1 MFLGL
6 LVELCTSSAADS
18 KEQHEAAEGGIVAAA
33 ADLVVVAAVA
43 AVVAAAAA
51 GSAAVASVRGL
62 HMMQMVYHLLELLEM
77 APLLLHVRGAGFALP
92 AAVLN

>member
-43 AVVAAAAA
+43 AVVAAAA

-62 HMMQMVYHLLELLEM
+62 HMMQMVYHLLEFLEM

>member
-43 AVVAAAAA
+43 AVVAAAA